1 MSNEVVI
8 CRMRSLIYYTTACD
22 QYICQDQSGY
32 FRNKQYTFVV
42 ISPVLVV
49 AGLAKPTATLA
60 LTRNGDLTLEYK
72 CNNILTLSPA
82 S

>member
-1 MSNEVVI
+1 MPV
-8 CRMRSLIYYTTACD
+8 CD
-22 QYICQDQSGY
+22 KFIHQNQSEY
-32 FRNKQYTFVV
+32 FINKQYTVAV
-42 ISPVLVV
+42 ISSVLVV